1 MAIGSEDLSLAAAA
15 ARDASDPLA
24 DLVDRFVV
32 DDPNLIYLDGN
43 SLGRLPRATV
53 ERLSEVVQQDW
64 GDGLIRSWD
73 HWIDLP
79 AQVGDRLGAA
89 LLGAGPGQV
98 LVADSVTVNLYKLAM
113 AALDRATAADP
124 ARRVVVTDDDNFPTD
139 RYVLAAVAARHG
151 GELRMVPSDPV
162 HGPDPDRL
170 AAALGPDVALV
181 SLSHVAYRSAAMVD
195 MAAVTEAVH
204 RAGALTLW
212 DLSHA
217 AGSVVVDLDG
227 TGADLAVG
235 CTYKYLNAGPGA
247 PAYLYVRRSLAEGLR
262 SPIPGWF
269 AAADQFAMG
278 PAFTP
283 LDGVGRFAAGTPSI
297 LGVTAVDEGVRLLA
311 EAGIEQ
317 VRDKGVALTTL
328 LIDLADARLAP
339 LGFTVASPRD
349 PDRRGAHVSLT
360 HPEARQISAAL
371 IEDAGVVA
379 DFRAPDRLRLGPA
392 PLSTR
397 FVDVVHA
404 VDRIAELIASGRH
417 QSPTGRPVSPPEA

>member
-15 ARDASDPLA
+15 ALDASDPLA

-32 DDPNLIYLDGN
+32 DDPDLIYLDGN

-53 ERLSEVVQQDW
+53 ERLSAVVQQDW
-64 GDGLIRSWD
+64 GAGLIRSWD

-79 AQVGDRLGAA
+79 AEVGDRLGAA
-89 LLGAGPGQV
+89 LLGAGPGQT

-113 AALDRATAADP
+113 AALDLATAADP
-124 ARRVVVTDDDNFPTD
+124 ARRVIVTDDDNFPTD

-151 GELRMVPSDPV
+151 GEVRLVPSDPV

-181 SLSHVAYRSAAMVD
+181 SLSHVAYRSAALVD
-195 MAAVTEAVH
+195 MAEVTEAVH
-204 RAGALTLW
+204 RVGALTLW

-217 AGSVVVDLDG
+217 AGSVVVDLDA

-247 PAYLYVRRSLAEGLR
+247 PAYLYVRRSLADRLR

-278 PAFTP
+278 PTFSPIA
-283 LDGVGRFAAGTPSI
+283 GVGRFAAGTPSI

-311 EAGIEQ
+311 EAGIGR
-317 VRDKGVALTTL
+317 VRAKGVALTTL
-328 LIDLADARLAP
+328 LLDLADARLGP
-339 LGFTVASPRD
+339 LGFEAASPRD
-349 PDRRGAHVSLT
+349 PDRRGAHVSLA
-360 HPEARQISAAL
+360 HPEAREISAAL
-371 IEDAGVVA
+371 IEVADVVA
-379 DFRAPDRLRLGPA
+379 DFRTPDRLRLGPA

-404 VDRIAELIASGRH
+404 VDRIAELVGSGRH
-417 QSPTGRPVSPPEA
+417 LTSAAPPVDPPET